1 MEQQDDLFLLVKS
14 LNKSEKKFFTQYV
27 NLYEKG
33 ASPIY
38 LQVFNF
44 LNDEERYDEER
55 LFKKFRDQKFR
66 KNYPVTKHYLKNL
79 IIKTMR
85 HSELTVRED
94 KDITVQVLDIKRL
107 MAKGLLPMAK
117 RMIEKLKEEAI
128 QAEKLNDLLQLIT
141 MQRGLIAIGYY
152 RHEPHITLDTL
163 DAEED
168 LLIEKIKQLRQLMN
182 ANIKLHSMM
191 HFEIDNVPAE
201 VKREVEQLVK
211 NNYLQNYDE
220 MKSAKARH
228 TFLEFWTLYY
238 CALGDYKKYYEY
250 AQKKLDF
257 VRHEKLPPTVSNW
270 LVIAYN
276 HYMAASLLT
285 GNFSEFEKNLTF
297 LEQMHLHSHFHDA
310 DRFQTVSIYALLYY
324 IRQGDEERI
333 RRYIQY
339 SKDGLENHAPFVH
352 KSFVY
357 SLRATIAYAY
367 LRLKQYD
374 DCLKEVNE
382 LLSVTHGETRRDYVG
397 LVRIINLMLRYEM
410 KELGYLANL
419 LKSTYRFFVNYLYT
433 SPVHQFA
440 MSYMKDAIR
449 LTDSRKRA
457 ELNATYREKLEQLRY
472 NPAEAD
478 FIIVMMMTDYLRRSE

>member
-1 MEQQDDLFLLVKS
+1 MDPQDDLFLLVKS

-33 ASPIY
+33 SSPIY

-44 LNDEERYDEER
+44 LNDEERYDEEK

-107 MAKGLLPMAK
+107 MAKGLMPMAK
-117 RMIEKLKEEAI
+117 RMIEKLKEEAT
-128 QAEKLNDLLQLIT
+128 QAEKLNDLLHLVT
-141 MQRGLIAIGYY
+141 MQRGLIAIGHY
-152 RHEPHITLDTL
+152 RNEPQITLETL
-163 DAEED
+163 DDEEE
-168 LLIEKIKQLRQLMN
+168 LVIEKIRQLRQLMN

-191 HFEIDNVPAE
+191 HFEVNNVPADI
-201 VKREVEQLVK
+201 KREIEQLVK
-211 NNYLQNYDE
+211 NNYLQHYDG

-238 CALGDYKKYYEY
+238 CALGDYAKYYEY

-257 VRHEKLPPTVSNW
+257 VKHEKLPSTVSNW

-285 GNFSEFEKNLTF
+285 GNFTEFEKNLQF
-297 LEQMHLHSHFHDA
+297 LEQMHLNSHFHDA

-324 IRQGDEERI
+324 IRQHDEERI
-333 RRYIQY
+333 QRYIQY
-339 SKDGLENHAPFVH
+339 SKEGLEKHAPFVH
-352 KSFVY
+352 RSFVY
-357 SLRATIAYAY
+357 SLRTTIAYAY

-374 DCLKEVNE
+374 ECLTEVND
-382 LLSVTHGETRRDYVG
+382 LMALTNGETRRDYVG
-397 LVRIINLMLRYEM
+397 LVRIINLILRFEM
-410 KELGYLANL
+410 KEFSFLANL
-419 LKSTYRFFVNYLYT
+419 MKSTYRFFVNYLYT

-440 MSYMKDAIR
+440 MSYLKEAMRI
-449 LTDSRKRA
+449 TDSRKRT
-457 ELNATYREKLEQLRY
+457 ELNRQYLEKLAQLRY
-472 NPAEAD
+472 NPTEAN
-478 FIIVMMMTDYLRRSE
+478 FIIVMMMDDYLRR